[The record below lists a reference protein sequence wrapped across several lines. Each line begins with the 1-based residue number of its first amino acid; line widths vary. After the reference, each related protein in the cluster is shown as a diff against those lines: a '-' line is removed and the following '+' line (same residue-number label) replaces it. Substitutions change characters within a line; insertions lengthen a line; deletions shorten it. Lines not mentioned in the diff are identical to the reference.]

1 MNEELLFLLKQ
12 NTNWNTNLITSVK
25 KIGGLNNNN
34 YKVSYNGDDFF
45 IRICTNLYLDHDRAT
60 EFQIINKAS
69 AISLTPKPYYFSIK
83 SGNMILP
90 WINGNMPT
98 EDEFSSIN
106 FINKLTKRLKELHN
120 LNCEKLFKPF
130 NHIKTRIDLCKK
142 FNISLPNYID
152 TLSKKLNYLEF
163 VLNNNPTIGLCHND
177 LNCSN
182 ILLSNNNLYFID
194 YEYSA
199 MGDVFWDLA
208 TISWLLDDNCRK
220 DLLIQ
225 YFGYYKEE
233 DYKKL
238 LDFLYVVKFYNAT
251 WSLLKTKDPNNDYDY
266 LNGANIIFEDLRQNS

>member
-12 NTNWNTNLITSVK
+12 NTNWNTNLVTSVER
-25 KIGGLNNNN
+25 IGGLNNNN
-34 YKVSYNGDDFF
+34 YKISYNGNDFF
-45 IRICTNLYLDHDRAT
+45 IRICTNLYLDNDRKT

-69 AISLTPKPYYFSIK
+69 NIDLTPKPYYFSIK

-90 WINGNMPT
+90 WIKGKMPT

-152 TLSKKLNYLEF
+152 TLFKKLNYLEF
-163 VLNNNPTIGLCHND
+163 ILNNNPTIGLCHND

-182 ILLSNNNLYFID
+182 ILLSKNNLYFID

-208 TISWLLDDNCRK
+208 TISWFLNDNCRK
-220 DLLIQ
+220 NLLIQ